1 MAENAI
7 RKVIIIGSGPAGLTA
22 AIYTG
27 RAALEPL
34 VIEGGGSGPQGNLPG
49 GQLMW
54 TTEVENFPGFENGI
68 AGPELMATMRKQA
81 QRFEVDFLTEDVTRV
96 DFSKRP
102 FTIWV
107 GKIEYR
113 AETVIISTG
122 AKSVMLGLPRENEMI
137 GHGLSTC
144 ATCDGFF
151 FTGKEIGVV
160 GGGDAAME
168 EAVFLTKF
176 ATKVYVF
183 VRGNHLRAS
192 QIMQDRAKE
201 NEKVEIH
208 WNTEVKELIGSPELT
223 AVKLHNNHSDEASE
237 MPLQGLFYSIGHRPN
252 TELFTDQ
259 LNLLE
264 SGYIKTHAGTMT
276 NIEGIFA
283 AGDVQDHEYR
293 QAITSA
299 GSGCMAAIDAERWLA
314 SHSLH
319 D

>member
-1 MAENAI
+1 MSADI
-7 RKVIIIGSGPAGLTA
+7 RKLIIIGSGPAGLTA
-22 AIYTG
+22 AIYAG
-27 RAALEPL
+27 RAALKPL
-34 VIEGGGSGPQGNLPG
+34 MIEGGGSGPQGNLPG

-68 AGPELMATMRKQA
+68 LGPELMSTMRKQA
-81 QRFEVDFLTEDVTRV
+81 KRFDTEFLTEDVTKV

-102 FTIWV
+102 FTVWV
-107 GKIEYR
+107 GEKKFQSEAI
-113 AETVIISTG
+113 IISTG
-122 AKSVMLGLPRENEMI
+122 AKSIMLGLEREDELI

-160 GGGDAAME
+160 GGGDAALE
-168 EAVFLTKF
+168 EAMFLTKF
-176 ATKVYVF
+176 ATKVNIF

-192 QIMQDRAKE
+192 KIMQDRAKQ
-201 NEKVEIH
+201 NDKIEIH
-208 WNTEVKELIGSPELT
+208 WNSEVKELIGKPDMS
-223 AVKLHNNHSDEASE
+223 AVKLHHNHTDEYSE

-252 TELFTDQ
+252 TELFKGQ
-259 LNLLE
+259 IELLNN
-264 SGYIKTHAGTMT
+264 GYIKTHHGTT
-276 NIEGIFA
+276 TDVEGVFA

-314 SHSLH
+314 SHSTT
-319 D
+319 

>member
-1 MAENAI
+1 MADI
-7 RKVIIIGSGPAGLTA
+7 RKLIIIGSGPAGLTA
-22 AIYTG
+22 AIYAG
-27 RAALEPL
+27 RAALKPL

-54 TTEVENFPGFENGI
+54 TTEVENYPGFEKGI
-68 AGPELMATMRKQA
+68 LGPELMSTMRKQA
-81 QRFEVDFLTEDVTRV
+81 QRFETEFLTEDVTKV

-102 FTIWV
+102 FGVWV
-107 GKIEYR
+107 GEKKFE
-113 AETVIISTG
+113 AEAIIISTG
-122 AKSVMLGLPRENEMI
+122 AKSVMLRLPDEDAMI

-160 GGGDAAME
+160 GGGDAALE
-168 EAVFLTKF
+168 EAMFLTKF
-176 ATKVYVF
+176 ATKVNLF

-192 QIMQDRAKE
+192 QIMQDRVKE
-201 NEKVEIH
+201 NKNIEIH
-208 WNTEVKELIGSPELT
+208 WNTEVKELLGRPELT
-223 AVKLHNNHSDEASE
+223 GVKLHNNHTNEFTE

-252 TELFTDQ
+252 TELFKDQ
-259 LNLLE
+259 INLLE
-264 SGYIKTHAGTMT
+264 SGYIKTHHGTTT
-276 NIEGIFA
+276 NVEGVFA

-314 SHSLH
+314 SHHLS
-319 D
+319 

>member
-1 MAENAI
+1 MTEATT
-7 RKVIIIGSGPAGLTA
+7 RQVIIIGSGPAGLTA
-22 AIYTG
+22 AIYTA
-27 RAALEPL
+27 RANLKPL

-54 TTEVENFPGFENGI
+54 TTVIENYPGFEEGI
-68 AGPELMATMRKQA
+68 LGPELMSTMRKQA
-81 QRFEVDFLTEDVTRV
+81 QRFGTDFITEDVTKV
-96 DFSKRP
+96 DFSERP
-102 FTIWV
+102 FKVWI
-107 GKIEYR
+107 GEKKYL
-113 AETVIISTG
+113 AESIIISTG
-122 AKSVMLGLPRENEMI
+122 ARSVMLGLDREDQMV

-151 FTGKEIGVV
+151 FTDKEIAVV

-176 ATKVYVF
+176 ATKVHVF

-192 QIMQDRAKE
+192 QIMQDRAKD
-201 NEKVEIH
+201 NDKIEIH

-223 AVKLHNNHSDEASE
+223 GVKLHNNHTDEISQ

-252 TELFTDQ
+252 TELFKDQ
-259 LNLLE
+259 ITLLE
-264 SGYIKTHAGTMT
+264 SGYIKTHHDTMT
-276 NIEGIFA
+276 SVEGVFA

-299 GSGCMAAIDAERWLA
+299 GSGCMAAIDAQRWLSA
-314 SHSLH
+314 QH

>member
-1 MAENAI
+1 MAAEP
-7 RKVIIIGSGPAGLTA
+7 RKLIIIGSGPSGLTA
-22 AIYTG
+22 AIYAA
-27 RAALEPL
+27 RANLKPL

-68 AGPELMATMRKQA
+68 LGPELMSTMRKQA
-81 QRFEVDFLTEDVTRV
+81 ARFDTEFLTEDVTKV

-102 FTIWV
+102 FKIWV
-107 GKIEYR
+107 GQKEFL
-113 AETVIISTG
+113 ADAVIISTG
-122 AKSVMLGLPRENEMI
+122 AKSVMLGLDREDAMI

-160 GGGDAAME
+160 GGGDAAVE
-168 EAVFLTKF
+168 EAMFLTKF
-176 ATKVYVF
+176 ATKVNIF

-192 QIMQDRAKE
+192 QIMQDRAKD
-201 NEKVEIH
+201 NKQIEIH
-208 WNTEVKELIGSPELT
+208 WNTEVKELLGDKELEG
-223 AVKLHNNHSDEASE
+223 VKLHNNHTDQLSE
-237 MPLQGLFYSIGHRPN
+237 FPLQGLFYSIGHKPN
-252 TELFTDQ
+252 TQLFAGQ
-259 LNLLE
+259 IELLE
-264 SGYIKTHAGTMT
+264 SGYIKTHHHTYT
-276 NIEGIFA
+276 SIEGVFA

-314 SHSLH
+314 AHH

>member
-1 MAENAI
+1 MAEADI
-7 RKVIIIGSGPAGLTA
+7 RKLIIIGSGPAGLTA
-22 AIYTG
+22 AIYAG
-27 RAALEPL
+27 RANLKPL

-54 TTEVENFPGFENGI
+54 TTVIENYPGFEDGI
-68 AGPELMATMRKQA
+68 LGPELMSTMRKQA
-81 QRFEVDFLTEDVTRV
+81 KRFDTEFLTEDVTKV

-102 FTIWV
+102 FSVWV
-107 GKIEYR
+107 GETKHQ
-113 AETVIISTG
+113 AEAIIISTG
-122 AKSVMLGLPRENEMI
+122 AKSVMLGLKDEDAMI

-160 GGGDAAME
+160 GGGDAALE
-168 EAVFLTKF
+168 EAMFLTKF
-176 ATKVYVF
+176 ATKVNVF

-192 QIMQDRAKE
+192 QIMQDRVKQ
-201 NEKVEIH
+201 NKQIEIH
-208 WNTEVKELIGSPELT
+208 WNTEVKELLGRPELT
-223 AVKLHNNHSDEASE
+223 GVKLHNNHTDELSE

-252 TELFTDQ
+252 TELFKDQ
-259 LNLLE
+259 INLLE
-264 SGYIKTHAGTMT
+264 SGYIKTHHDTAT
-276 NIEGIFA
+276 NVEGVFA

-314 SHSLH
+314 AHHLS
-319 D
+319 

>member
-1 MAENAI
+1 MTHEI
-7 RKVIIIGSGPAGLTA
+7 RKLIIIGSGPAGLTA
-22 AIYTG
+22 AIYAG
-27 RAALEPL
+27 RANLKPL

-54 TTEVENFPGFENGI
+54 TTEVENYPGFVDGI
-68 AGPELMATMRKQA
+68 MGPELMATMRKQA
-81 QRFEVDFLTEDVTRV
+81 QRFDTEFITEDVTKV

-102 FTIWV
+102 FKVWV
-107 GKIEYR
+107 GQKEYL
-113 AETVIISTG
+113 AESIIISTG
-122 AKSVMLGLPRENEMI
+122 AKSIMLGLDREDELI

-176 ATKVYVF
+176 ATKVNVF
-183 VRGNHLRAS
+183 VRGNTLRAS
-192 QIMQDRAKE
+192 QIMQERAKQNDKIE
-201 NEKVEIH
+201 FH
-208 WNTEVKELIGSPELT
+208 WNTEVKELIGKPELT
-223 AVKLHNNHSDEASE
+223 SVKLHNNHTNETSE

-252 TELFTDQ
+252 TELFKDQ
-259 LNLLE
+259 IDMLE
-264 SGYIKTHAGTMT
+264 SGYIRTHADVAT
-276 NIEGIFA
+276 NVEGVFA

-299 GSGCMAAIDAERWLA
+299 GSGCMAAISAERWLA
-314 SHSLH
+314 AHPLS
-319 D
+319 

>member
-1 MAENAI
+1 MAEDT
-7 RKVIIIGSGPAGLTA
+7 RQLIIIGSGPAGLTA
-22 AIYTG
+22 AIYAG
-27 RAALEPL
+27 RANLKPL

-68 AGPELMATMRKQA
+68 LGPELMSTMRKQA
-81 QRFEVDFLTEDVTRV
+81 ARFDTEFLTEDVTKV

-107 GKIEYR
+107 GEKEFL
-113 AETVIISTG
+113 ADAVIISTG
-122 AKSVMLGLPRENEMI
+122 AKSVMLGLDREDAMI

-160 GGGDAAME
+160 GGGDAALE
-168 EAVFLTKF
+168 EAMFLTKF
-176 ATKVYVF
+176 ATKVNLF
-183 VRGNHLRAS
+183 VRGNRMRAS
-192 QIMQDRAKE
+192 QIMQDRVKDH
-201 NEKVEIH
+201 KQIEIH
-208 WNTEVKELIGSPELT
+208 WNTEVKELLGDKELEG
-223 AVKLHNNHSDEASE
+223 VKLHNNHTDEVSE
-237 MPLQGLFYSIGHRPN
+237 FPLQGLFYSIGHRPN
-252 TELFTDQ
+252 TELFVDQ
-259 LNLLE
+259 IELLE
-264 SGYIKTHAGTMT
+264 SGYVKTHHHTYT
-276 NIEGIFA
+276 SVEGVFA

-314 SHSLH
+314 AHH

>member
-1 MAENAI
+1 VTEATT
-7 RKVIIIGSGPAGLTA
+7 RQVIIIGSGPAGLTA
-22 AIYTG
+22 AIYTA
-27 RAALEPL
+27 RANLKPL

-54 TTEVENFPGFENGI
+54 TTVIENYPGFEEGI
-68 AGPELMATMRKQA
+68 LGPELMSTMRKQA
-81 QRFEVDFLTEDVTRV
+81 QRFGTDFITEDVTKV
-96 DFSKRP
+96 DFSERP
-102 FTIWV
+102 FKVWI
-107 GKIEYR
+107 GEKKYL
-113 AETVIISTG
+113 AESIIISTG
-122 AKSVMLGLPRENEMI
+122 ARSVMLGLDREDQMV

-151 FTGKEIGVV
+151 FTDKEIAVV

-176 ATKVYVF
+176 ATKVHVF

-192 QIMQDRAKE
+192 QIMQDRAKD
-201 NEKVEIH
+201 NDKIEIH

-223 AVKLHNNHSDEASE
+223 GVKLHNNHTDEISQ

-252 TELFTDQ
+252 TELFKDQ
-259 LNLLE
+259 ITLLE
-264 SGYIKTHAGTMT
+264 SGYIKTHHDTMT
-276 NIEGIFA
+276 SVEGVFA

-299 GSGCMAAIDAERWLA
+299 GSGCMAAIDAQRWLSA
-314 SHSLH
+314 QH

>member
-1 MAENAI
+1 MAEATK
-7 RKVIIIGSGPAGLTA
+7 RQVIIIGSGPAGLTA
-22 AIYTG
+22 AIYTS
-27 RAALEPL
+27 RANLKPL
-34 VIEGGGSGPQGNLPG
+34 VIEGGGTGPQGNLPG

-54 TTEVENFPGFENGI
+54 TTVIENYPGFEEGVL
-68 AGPELMATMRKQA
+68 GPELMSIMRKQA
-81 QRFEVDFLTEDVTRV
+81 QRFGSEFLTEDVTKV

-102 FTIWV
+102 FGVWV
-107 GKIEYR
+107 GEKKFE
-113 AETVIISTG
+113 ADAVIISTG
-122 AKSVMLGLPRENEMI
+122 AKSVMLGLDREDEMI

-176 ATKVYVF
+176 ATKVHIF

-192 QIMQDRAKE
+192 QIMQDRAKQ
-201 NEKVEIH
+201 NDKIEIH
-208 WNTEVKELIGSPELT
+208 WNTEVKELIGSPELE
-223 AVKLHNNHSDEASE
+223 AVKLHNNHSDEYHE

-252 TELFTDQ
+252 TELFKDQ
-259 LNLLE
+259 ITLLQ
-264 SGYIKTHAGTMT
+264 SGYIKTHHDTMT
-276 NIEGIFA
+276 SVEGVFA

-299 GSGCMAAIDAERWLA
+299 GSGCMAAIDAQRWLA
-314 SHSLH
+314 SHHES
-319 D
+319 